1 MAFNI
6 RLNKSFII
14 IKQFNPQ
21 IHQKIK
27 RRTSGFKNKI
37 EF

>member
-1 MAFNI
+1 MAFKI
-6 RLNKSFII
+6 RLNEIFII

-21 IHQKIK
+21 IHQKIE

>member
-1 MAFNI
+1 MAFKI

-21 IHQKIK
+21 IHQKIE
-27 RRTSGFKNKI
+27 RRNSGFKNKN